1 MHLFRRFLLPA
12 VALLVVFMV
21 GTVGYYFLATDQPT
35 LFDAF
40 YMTVIT
46 IATIGY
52 EEVVPLGGNTAGR
65 VFTVFIALSGIG
77 ILTYMLS
84 NITAF
89 VVEGELKETF
99 RRSKMEKKARHLKG
113 HFIVC
118 GTTAEA
124 LHVVGEL
131 RKTQRP
137 HVVVDDQKEVV
148 NRLVEEGHNTVV
160 IEGDPTDNTTLE
172 AANIADASGLFAT
185 TGEDNRDLVIC
196 LTARHM
202 AKDRGQD
209 LRIVCSCVAPKNV
222 PKMRNAGAD
231 AVVSTKLIGGLRM
244 ASEMVRPT
252 VVTFLDTMLRDQEK
266 GLRVEEIS
274 APAAL
279 ADKTVA
285 DMKLRQFP
293 GVLLMAVQRGDD
305 WAYNPPQ
312 DYLLKKGDQL
322 IVMTPADERKQ
333 LEEFVQ
339 SLS

>member
-1 MHLFRRFLLPA
+1 MHLFRRFLAPA
-12 VALLVVFMV
+12 IALLIVVV
-21 GTVGYYFLATDQPT
+21 IGTFGYWFLATNDAS

-65 VFTVFIALSGIG
+65 IFTVFIALSGIG

-89 VVEGELKETF
+89 VVEGDLKETF

-113 HFIVC
+113 HYIVC

-124 LHVVGEL
+124 MHVVAEL
-131 RKTQRP
+131 RKTRRP

-148 NRLVEEGHNTVV
+148 NRLIDEGHNTIV
-160 IEGDPTDNTTLE
+160 IEGDPTDNSTLDTANLTE
-172 AANIADASGLFAT
+172 ATGLFAT
-185 TGEDNRDLVIC
+185 TGDDNRDLVIC
-196 LTARHM
+196 LTARQM
-202 AKDRGQD
+202 AKDRGQA

-222 PKMRNAGAD
+222 DKMRSAGAD

-266 GLRVEEIS
+266 GLRVEEI
-274 APAAL
+274 AVPDAVHGKTIAQVNLRKFPA
-279 ADKTVA
+279 
-285 DMKLRQFP
+285 
-293 GVLLMAVQRGDD
+293 VLLMAVRRGEHWD
-305 WAYNPPQ
+305 YNPPD
-312 DYLLKKGDQL
+312 DYGLKSRDRL
-322 IVMTPADERKQ
+322 IVMTPADERSR
-333 LEEFVQ
+333 LEEFVS